1 MYESCSLNYY
11 IFLLLVFS
19 IMLTRPGTLHAQVV
33 SDTLQTTPPDTLP
46 EQIQPE
52 LPAAPADTL
61 PTPAEPGLNGTA
73 ADTIPEHLQPDTI
86 GGMPMEQSPQS
97 TDAGRQDIPDAV
109 HFQAR
114 DSLTVTLG
122 EQRIA
127 KLFRSSNV
135 RHQSGEL
142 SSGIIELDLDKSEV
156 HASTPPLQDTLSYP
170 VLKRDNEDIRRS
182 EER

>member
-1 MYESCSLNYY
+1 
-11 IFLLLVFS
+11 
-19 IMLTRPGTLHAQVV
+19 MLTRPGTLHAQVV

-61 PTPAEPGLNGTA
+61 PTPAEPDLNEIA
-73 ADTIPEHLQPDTI
+73 ADTIPEQLQPDTI

-97 TDAGRQDIPDAV
+97 MEAGRQDIPDAV

-114 DSLTVTLG
+114 DSLTFTLG

-127 KLFRSSNV
+127 KLFGSSNV

-142 SSGIIELDLDKSEV
+142 SSGIIELNLDKS
-156 HASTPPLQDTLSYP
+156 
-170 VLKRDNEDIRRS
+170 
-182 EER
+182 

>member
-73 ADTIPEHLQPDTI
+73 AD
-86 GGMPMEQSPQS
+86 
-97 TDAGRQDIPDAV
+97 
-109 HFQAR
+109 
-114 DSLTVTLG
+114 
-122 EQRIA
+122 
-127 KLFRSSNV
+127 
-135 RHQSGEL
+135 
-142 SSGIIELDLDKSEV
+142 
-156 HASTPPLQDTLSYP
+156 
-170 VLKRDNEDIRRS
+170 RS
-182 EER
+182 EERRVGKECRAGWSQQERTKQRQE